1 MKLIRFTSNYISV
14 SLSSTQ
20 PQNKMIQADSLKLYI
35 NVSSQYIHAERQYF
49 FKPASNSINTQFHSF
64 KNLFCIHFQNALLV
78 AKPIKDLSLL
88 AFYIF
93 QCLQVWLFWAVLN
106 NYMIHNESVIT
117 IQNEIAVST
126 LRSERIL
133 LFLKSD

>member
-35 NVSSQYIHAERQYF
+35 NVSSQYIHAERL
-49 FKPASNSINTQFHSF
+49 ASNSINTQFHSF

-117 IQNEIAVST
+117 IQNEIAAST

>member
-20 PQNKMIQADSLKLYI
+20 PQNKMIQADSVKLYI
-35 NVSSQYIHAERQYF
+35 NVSSLYIHAERL
-49 FKPASNSINTQFHSF
+49 ASNSINTQFHSF

-117 IQNEIAVST
+117 IQNEVAAST